1 MWTRATVLSARLC
14 RRSVTCRA
22 LFRLKFNCHIF
33 RYYFLRVLSRCGF
46 ASSCGFLDTLYRNV
60 LEKKCGIVFL
70 EVSHPSIPLKS
81 GLATVTTW
89 QQLDDSSSRRGGS
102 IISLLTLSRMLTLT
116 ALALTDRSWR
126 LKVFYIGCALI
137 GFLQQAISWSLS
149 KSHPHASVRV
159 VRSIKRRGGFGELS
173 KKREQIAD
181 SWKMVKYQ
189 FCRSCR

>member
-1 MWTRATVLSARLC
+1 MRPFWVLACADVRSRAVHFFGRNLIVIFSVITFSECYRGVVLQALAVSWTHCIVM
-14 RRSVTCRA
+14 
-22 LFRLKFNCHIF
+22 FMEKIF
-33 RYYFLRVLSRCGF
+33 
-46 ASSCGFLDTLYRNV
+46 
-60 LEKKCGIVFL
+60 FL
-70 EVSHPSIPLKS
+70 EVSHPSIPSKR

-116 ALALTDRSWR
+116 ALTLTDRSWR